1 MPLYGNLYAEERFTK
16 PQSKT
21 VKTSRTVQRLLKQK
35 APPPRPSSF
44 EVAPKSNAW
53 RSIST
58 GMIYE
63 LIRFVGKK
71 GLRIDAFIGDPKPA
85 NLVEADQLFYEGY
98 LQELAFN
105 RKKLLV
111 STELGNFLLP
121 KGFKPPKKNDVIPF
135 IGKEYIYDE
144 VNKQMWTMNPE
155 VTRTISNK
163 LMEIQPEGQT
173 SEFQIKLDRGF
184 LEIIEIPLPPPMI
197 TETKMD
203 PLPQTQTQTTV
214 KEINIVDLF
223 LPDLKR
229 PTDIKME
236 IRAQLKGTIRVK
248 MSTDRTQQRFQ
259 RIRRRKDRKT
269 TLRKFYAPFLRF
281 LNQTIGSYDEAM
293 QIGRA
298 YYDNLYWTSGQFK
311 GQSISKTNQL
321 SWSLLHSINLT
332 SYNNAF
338 KLHMSGK
345 LELDVVGFG
354 LDLAANHIQDM
365 AIGQVA
371 SMANQAMFSSGY
383 EGTTG
388 VQFGKAL
395 DGGNPFAKR
404 PKGALPT
411 YKMPKS
417 LEQPVKKYIRWSNK
431 NSRKVA
437 KTVNRVRK
445 KVML

>member
-1 MPLYGNLYAEERFTK
+1 M
-16 PQSKT
+16 
-21 VKTSRTVQRLLKQK
+21 QRLLKQK
-35 APPPRPSSF
+35 APPPRPPVF

-58 GMIYE
+58 GLVYE

-121 KGFKPPKKNDVIPF
+121 KGFKPPRKNDVIPF

-155 VTRTISNK
+155 VTREISNK

-173 SEFQIKLDRGF
+173 SEFEIKLDKGF

-197 TETKMD
+197 TETLPD
-203 PLPQTQTQTTV
+203 PKPLQTQTQTTV

-229 PTDIKME
+229 PMDIKLE
-236 IRAQLKGTIRVK
+236 VRAQLKGTIRVK
-248 MSTDRTQQRFQ
+248 FSRDKIGTRYQ

-298 YYDNLYWTSGQFK
+298 YYDNLYWTSGPNK
-311 GQSISKTNQL
+311 GKSISETNRL
-321 SWSLLHSINLT
+321 SWSLLHSVNLT
-332 SYNNAF
+332 SYNKAF
-338 KLHMSGK
+338 ALHMSGQ

-354 LDLAANHIQDM
+354 LDLAVNHIQDM

-371 SMANQAMFSSGY
+371 SMANQAMFSAGY

-395 DGGNPFAKR
+395 DGGNPFKKR
-404 PKGALPT
+404 PKGSLPT
-411 YKMPKS
+411 WKMPKT
-417 LEQPVKKYIRWSNK
+417 LEQPVKKYINWSNK
-431 NSRKVA
+431 QVQKASKG
-437 KTVNRVRK
+437 VNKFK
-445 KVML
+445 KRIML